1 MKREELL
8 IEEEELVAIIDDPNL
23 RLFDAT
29 VVLNPAAVESGHDR
43 YLAGHIPGS
52 VFLDHGV
59 ISDSN
64 SNLMYTMPDEKTLGA
79 AIGALG
85 ISRDTPV
92 VVYSTEMLAW
102 ATRIWWVL
110 QYAGHRNVRVL
121 NGGLQA
127 WKGALEIAENKYVPT
142 TFNTD
147 LSPQM
152 FASKEEVLS
161 SITDGSACVV
171 NALTPEMYKGEADV
185 FYAGHI
191 SGSVNH
197 PFFELMDEDYLLPDT
212 TLAEILEQKM
222 IGDRLITYCGGG
234 IAATLNA
241 CVAKLVGVD
250 DVAVYDGSMSE
261 WMAEELPITI
271 GVDTGSLT

>member
-8 IEEEELVAIIDDPNL
+8 IEEEQLVAIIDDPNL

-52 VFLDHGV
+52 VFLDHAA
-59 ISDSN
+59 ISDPN
-64 SNLMYTMPDEKTLGA
+64 SNLMYTIPDEKTLGE

-161 SITDGSACVV
+161 SITDGNACVV
-171 NALTPEMYKGEADV
+171 NTLTPEMYKGEADV

-197 PFFELMDEDYLLPDT
+197 PFFELVDEDYLLPDT

-261 WMAEELPITI
+261 WMAEELPITT

>member
-52 VFLDHGV
+52 VFLDHAA
-59 ISDSN
+59 ISEPD
-64 SNLMYTMPDEKTLGA
+64 SNLMYTIPDEKTLGE

-102 ATRIWWVL
+102 STRIWWVL

-171 NALTPEMYKGEADV
+171 NTLTPEMYKGEADV

-197 PFFELMDEDYLLPDT
+197 PFSELMDEDYLLPDK
-212 TLAEILEQKM
+212 TLAEILGQKM

-241 CVAKLVGVD
+241 CVAKLLGVD

-261 WMAEELPITI
+261 WMAEELPITT
-271 GVDTGSLT
+271 GADTGSLT

>member
-8 IEEEELVAIIDDPNL
+8 IEEEELVAIFDDPNL

-29 VVLNPAAVESGHDR
+29 VVLNPAAAENGHDR

-52 VFLDHGV
+52 VFLDHAA
-59 ISDSN
+59 ISEPD
-64 SNLMYTMPDEKTLGA
+64 SNLMYTIPDEETLGE

-102 ATRIWWVL
+102 STRIWWVL

-152 FASKEEVLS
+152 LASKEEVLS

-171 NALTPEMYKGEADV
+171 NTLTPEMYQGEADV

-197 PFFELMDEDYLLPDT
+197 PFSELMDEDYLLPDK

-241 CVAKLVGVD
+241 CVAKLLGVD

-261 WMAEELPITI
+261 WMAEELPITT
-271 GVDTGSLT
+271 GADTGSLT

>member
-8 IEEEELVAIIDDPNL
+8 IEEEELVTIIDDPNL

-29 VVLNPAAVESGHDR
+29 VVLNPAAAETGHDR

-52 VFLDHGV
+52 VFLDHAV
-59 ISDSN
+59 ISDPN
-64 SNLMYTMPDEKTLGA
+64 SHLMYTMPDEKTLGR

-85 ISRDTPV
+85 ISKDTPV
-92 VVYSTEMLAW
+92 VVYSTDMLAW

-127 WKGALEIAENKYVPT
+127 WTGALEIAENKYVPT

-147 LSPQM
+147 FSPQM
-152 FASKEEVLS
+152 FASKEEVLA

-171 NALTPEMYKGEADV
+171 NTLTPEMYKGEADV

-197 PFFELMDEDYLLPDT
+197 PFFELMAEGYLLPDT
-212 TLAEILEQKM
+212 TLAENLEQKM

-250 DVAVYDGSMSE
+250 NVAVYDGSMSE
-261 WMAEELPITI
+261 WMAEELPITT
-271 GVDTGSLT
+271 GADKGSLA

>member
-8 IEEEELVAIIDDPNL
+8 IEEEELVTIIDNPNL

-29 VVLNPAAVESGHDR
+29 VVLNPAAAESGHDR

-52 VFLDHGV
+52 VFLDHAV
-59 ISDSN
+59 ISDPN
-64 SNLMYTMPDEKTLGA
+64 SHLMYTIPDEKALGA
-79 AIGALG
+79 TIGALG
-85 ISRDTPV
+85 ISKDTPV

-171 NALTPEMYKGEADV
+171 NVLTPEMYKGEADV

>member
-8 IEEEELVAIIDDPNL
+8 IEEEELVTIIDNPNL

-29 VVLNPAAVESGHDR
+29 VVLNPAAAESGHDR

-52 VFLDHGV
+52 VFLDHAV
-59 ISDSN
+59 ISDPN
-64 SNLMYTMPDEKTLGA
+64 SHLMYTIPDEKALGA
-79 AIGALG
+79 TIGALG
-85 ISRDTPV
+85 ISKDTPV

-127 WKGALEIAENKYVPT
+127 WRGALEIAENKYVPT

-171 NALTPEMYKGEADV
+171 NVLTPEMYKGEADV

>member
-8 IEEEELVAIIDDPNL
+8 IEEEELVTIIDDPNL

-29 VVLNPAAVESGHDR
+29 VVLNPAAAESGLDK

-52 VFLDHGV
+52 VFLDHAA
-59 ISDSN
+59 ISDPN
-64 SNLMYTMPDEKTLGA
+64 SNLMFTIPDEKTLGN

-92 VVYSTEMLAW
+92 VIYSTEMLAW

-127 WKGALEIAENKYVPT
+127 WTGALEIAENRYLPT
-142 TFNTD
+142 TFNTN

-171 NALTPEMYKGEADV
+171 NTLTPEMYKGEADIS
-185 FYAGHI
+185 YAGHI

-197 PFFELMDEDYLLPDT
+197 PFVELMAGDYLLPDT
-212 TLAEILEQKM
+212 NLAEILEQKM
-222 IGDRLITYCGGG
+222 IGDRMITYCGGG

-250 DVAVYDGSMSE
+250 NVAVYDGSMSE
-261 WMAEELPITI
+261 WMVEELPITN
-271 GVDTGSLT
+271 GADTGSLA

>member
-52 VFLDHGV
+52 VFLDHAA
-59 ISDSN
+59 ISDPN
-64 SNLMYTMPDEKTLGA
+64 SNLRYTIPDEKTLGG

-85 ISRDTPV
+85 ISRETPV

-127 WKGALEIAENKYVPT
+127 WKGALEIAENKYVPA
-142 TFNTD
+142 TFNTE

-161 SITDGSACVV
+161 SISDGSACVV
-171 NALTPEMYKGEADV
+171 NTLTPEMYKGEADV
-185 FYAGHI
+185 LYTGHI

-261 WMAEELPITI
+261 WMAEELPITT
-271 GVDTGSLT
+271 GVNTGSLT

>member
-52 VFLDHGV
+52 VFLDHAA
-59 ISDSN
+59 ISDPN
-64 SNLMYTMPDEKTLGA
+64 SNLMYTIPDEKTLGE

-127 WKGALEIAENKYVPT
+127 WKGALEIPENKYVPT

-152 FASKEEVLS
+152 FASKQEVLS

-171 NALTPEMYKGEADV
+171 NTLTPEMYKGEADV

>member
-110 QYAGHRNVRVL
+110 HYAGHRNVRVL

-127 WKGALEIAENKYVPT
+127 WKGALEIAENKYAPT

-261 WMAEELPITI
+261 WMAEELPITT